1 MPAPNCIVGV
11 NPLSQHQ
18 PEPEPE
24 PQVEPTSRPHSPPE
38 PERRPEPTIILVNVS
53 TSITM
58 NGAVDFLQWHNGV
71 LSVLPPGAQI
81 IVQGYE
87 LIVTSAISLPCL
99 VNSYGDLTVD
109 SQQLLQFRTGVAVT
123 SGVTL
128 ACVTIAGIMTKQQ
141 RRLLQAAPSDL
152 QNSRLIT
159 VSITYEIKV
168 TDSRQAPAV
177 VAEITHLGF
186 VTDLISNINSAG
198 SAIATLTSNDVDIHT
213 SPSFS
218 TKIDFI
224 VSVSADVATTAV
236 SILGS
241 PSIMK
246 SIANST
252 KLSGTNSVTH
262 VNTTTAMASTPA
274 PAAAN
279 VDSDED
285 MTEFAPFSLTVLVI
299 AAGCGAVCLL
309 FCALACKHYI
319 AHHRQSNKALPP
331 IPDVEDIEP
340 HNQLANYIVDPKTEV
355 EPEKYQTIMQP
366 GSQID
371 EDVPPALREPEPEPE
386 DADKRVAD
394 AARREAERQ
403 VAEQQAEAMRQVE
416 VAQQEMEEARKQ
428 LKRANSDVERRLAML
443 AEQEAAK
450 RMEDAARLKEDADK
464 RVADVRREAERQVA
478 VQRAEA
484 MRQVEAAQQEVEEAR
499 KQLKRANSDVERRL
513 AMLAEQEAA
522 KRMEDAA
529 RLKEDADKRVA
540 DVRREAEQQQEQHA
554 AERARW
560 LAELALAREAADAA
574 SAAATARAERAA
586 AEPPGW
592 SVDTSTLKALL
603 DERFDPTAA
612 AQEDADGGGG
622 RAMVA
627 HRTMKAEIEHTVRL
641 ATNAATESER
651 YFAQASFERQAG
663 QPGIVLRERV
673 GQGHATRGYF
683 GVNSVVYAGEYR
695 L

>member
-1 MPAPNCIVGV
+1 MQPQFITAVQIASTVSKLWGQQQPSSTHDIPLSCRAAHIAKALLGNCTSKNQSTCPLPTISMPAPNCIVGV

-394 AARREAERQ
+394 
-403 VAEQQAEAMRQVE
+403 
-416 VAQQEMEEARKQ
+416 
-428 LKRANSDVERRLAML
+428 
-443 AEQEAAK
+443 
-450 RMEDAARLKEDADK
+450 
-464 RVADVRREAERQVA
+464 VRREAERQVA